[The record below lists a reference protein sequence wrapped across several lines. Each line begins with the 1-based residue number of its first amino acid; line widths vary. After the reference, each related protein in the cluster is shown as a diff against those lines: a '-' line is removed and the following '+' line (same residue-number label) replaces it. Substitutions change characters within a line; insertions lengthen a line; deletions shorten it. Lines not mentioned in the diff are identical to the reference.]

1 MSVPTQK
8 ITKTRSH
15 KRKSAYIRKQ
25 QVRLMNLARGLI
37 GRAKGALKNKKPLV
51 DKKSTEAKVVDAVV
65 VEKKQEKKVEK
76 APAKKVVKAALKKA
90 K

>member
-1 MSVPTQK
+1 MSLPTQK
-8 ITKTRSH
+8 VPKSRTH

-37 GRAKGALKNKKPLV
+37 GRAKGALKNKKP
-51 DKKSTEAKVVDAVV
+51 VVAPKDAVG
-65 VEKKQEKKVEK
+65 VEKKEVQTSQVTKPAAKASVKK
-76 APAKKVVKAALKKA
+76 AVKAAPKKA